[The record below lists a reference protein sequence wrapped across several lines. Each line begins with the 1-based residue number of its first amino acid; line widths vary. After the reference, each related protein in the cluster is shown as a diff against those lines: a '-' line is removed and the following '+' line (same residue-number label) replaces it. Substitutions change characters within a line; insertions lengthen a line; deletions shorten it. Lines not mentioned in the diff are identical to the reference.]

1 MPTIVIANTKCMI
14 TVLEQNEI
22 EIGMLTSLIVNEV
35 DAIVTLTTMRMN
47 ATRPATG
54 IDDSTNG
61 IVGMMTANAATM
73 IGTGSV
79 IGIENVIVTIVVVTI
94 TTWIAVDMVIE
105 PKGIAGAI
113 LDVATHEGR
122 TIIWSRTCMAI
133 VRAEEA
139 HYTTVIWKQPLIL
152 IVQHT
157 VSIHPGMVEEE
168 TLIDQGMRNV
178 TINRKDRVML
188 VAPVEM

>member
-1 MPTIVIANTKCMI
+1 
-14 TVLEQNEI
+14 
-22 EIGMLTSLIVNEV
+22 MLTSLIVNEV

-113 LDVATHEGR
+113 LDVATHEG
-122 TIIWSRTCMAI
+122 T
-133 VRAEEA
+133 
-139 HYTTVIWKQPLIL
+139 LIL
-152 IVQHT
+152 RMIFQWLIVCLDHCGIFGSG
-157 VSIHPGMVEEE
+157 VHFYDE
-168 TLIDQGMRNV
+168 
-178 TINRKDRVML
+178 VMCQ
-188 VAPVEM
+188 VGIA